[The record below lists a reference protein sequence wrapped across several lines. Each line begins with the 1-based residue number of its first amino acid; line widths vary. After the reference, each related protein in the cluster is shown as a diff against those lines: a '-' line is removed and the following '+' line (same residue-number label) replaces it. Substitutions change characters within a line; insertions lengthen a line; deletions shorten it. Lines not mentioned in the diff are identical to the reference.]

1 MPENVTFQS
10 LRMRA
15 GLKIAKLAREA
26 DISPSSIYR
35 IENGEKVTRE
45 LVQAALNVINKRL
58 QTTYTIEDVRGLN
71 L

>member
-1 MPENVTFQS
+1 MPESITFQE

-58 QTTYTIEDVRGLN
+58 QASYTLEDLRGLN